1 MVDRQLDSRAGATV
15 VDLDG
20 TYSRLNTLRTYISL
34 GVRHLLSRG
43 RIVSASAVAALVAMR
58 RLRLISHR
66 TMKFNALKLIGK
78 DQELLESFGEQINK
92 SLNSD
97 VTRFLAQ
104 RRAAGDRIL
113 LASAAADFYI
123 PAVWNGEFVATAS
136 DGNPAR
142 LECRGDEKLRSVNQW
157 LESNGLRLN
166 YVLTDHHDDA
176 PLLKA
181 NSTGENILVNPS
193 EKTLRFFREL
203 EPTHFLLIEELADD
217 VVTR

>member
-20 TYSRLNTLRTYISL
+20 TYSRLNTLRAYISL

-123 PAVWNGEFVATAS
+123 PAVWDGEFVATAS
-136 DGNPAR
+136 EGNPAR
-142 LECRGDEKLRSVNQW
+142 LECRGDEKLRRVNQW

>member
-43 RIVSASAVAALVAMR
+43 RIVSVSAVAALVAMR

-123 PAVWNGEFVATAS
+123 PAVWDGEFVATAT

-142 LECRGDEKLRSVNQW
+142 LECRGDEKLRRVNQW

>member
-20 TYSRLNTLRTYISL
+20 TYSRLNTLRAYISL

-43 RIVSASAVAALVAMR
+43 RIVSVSAVAALVAMR

-78 DQELLESFGEQINK
+78 DQELLESFGQQINK

-123 PAVWNGEFVATAS
+123 PAVWDGEFVATAS

-142 LECRGDEKLRSVNQW
+142 LECRGDEKLRRVNQW

>member
-43 RIVSASAVAALVAMR
+43 RIVSVSAVAALVAMR

-66 TMKFNALKLIGK
+66 TMKFNVLKLIGK

-123 PAVWNGEFVATAS
+123 PAVWNGEFLATAT

-142 LECRGDEKLRSVNQW
+142 LECRGDEKLRRVNQW